1 MNPWRQGL
9 LSVVLAGT
17 LGGYLWLLSAAP
29 VEVRPILGVFAAVFV
44 GGSAVTFWH
53 YKRRFSTRLFT
64 AHLAFGSIVHLAV
77 ALVVVGG
84 DRLGRMGVV
93 PAVEGHWMYFLA
105 GVLGLGA
112 AFFTWTRARGRAPD
126 APRAERIASLEAPEP
141 APSPS
146 PALEAAPD
154 WSAIADELR
163 EREHTLRLEQLQSL
177 QRIDAVLSGS
187 ARNPSG
193 DDALRTVRQ
202 EVMRLRAASAADARE
217 AAEEDVLTQTAEL
230 LEWGVQKLPELA
242 ELDASDLLMGK
253 TVADIR
259 SKSSRVEHVFI
270 DHRELLA
277 IHPIDRQTADDK
289 CSERAA
295 AARAALPLLRANG
308 MRLSEG
314 LIASEED
321 LAAFRSVTGFQVV
334 SMGEGQGYVTFEGN
348 GRREAL
354 KRAFGEDDPVMVE
367 CREYSFDNENDRETI
382 RRRVRRV
389 RRWKKV
395 AH

>member
-1 MNPWRQGL
+1 MSPWRQGL
-9 LSVVLAGT
+9 LFVVLVGT
-17 LGGYLWLLSAAP
+17 LGGYLWLFMASP
-29 VEVRPILGVFAAVFV
+29 SEVRPILGVFAAVFV

-53 YKRRFSTRLFT
+53 YKRRFTTRLFT
-64 AHLAFGSIVHLAV
+64 AHLAFGAIVHLAV

-93 PAVEGHWMYFLA
+93 PAIAAHWMYFLA

-126 APRAERIASLEAPEP
+126 EPRAERVTSLGAPEP
-141 APSPS
+141 APAPS

-154 WSAIADELR
+154 WSGVAGELR
-163 EREHTLRLEQLQSL
+163 ERGDSLRLEQLQSL
-177 QRIDAVLSGS
+177 QRIDAVLS
-187 ARNPSG
+187 SG
-193 DDALRTVRQ
+193 EPVKGALRTVRQ
-202 EVMRLRAASAADARE
+202 EVMRLSAASAADARE

-270 DHRELLA
+270 DHRELRA
-277 IHPIDRQTADDK
+277 IHPIDRQTAEDK
-289 CSERAA
+289 CDQRAES
-295 AARAALPLLRANG
+295 ARAALPLLRANS

-314 LIASEED
+314 LIASEEA

-334 SMGEGQGYVTFEGN
+334 FMGEGEGYVTFEGN

-354 KRAFGEDDPVMVE
+354 KRAFGDGDVVMVE
-367 CREYSFDNENDRETI
+367 CRQYRFDADEDQETI

-395 AH
+395 VD